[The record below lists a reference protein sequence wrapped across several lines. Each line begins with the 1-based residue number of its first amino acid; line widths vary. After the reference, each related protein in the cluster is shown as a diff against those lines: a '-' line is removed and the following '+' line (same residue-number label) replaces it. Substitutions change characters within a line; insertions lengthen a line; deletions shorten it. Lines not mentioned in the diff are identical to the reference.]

1 MAAARLNAA
10 VLAACALL
18 SGCGTS
24 PCGLTLQQH
33 LFLPASVTINNQMQQ
48 RSVELPRCGGVAFQD
63 VDLRNVDVE
72 VDLSNPNLSGVDG
85 FVTSAGCDRLFNAPY
100 TGSAIAPLCTVYVGP
115 VRPREVS
122 ARTNI
127 SPGRYR
133 IFAQGYAANDAPLMR
148 VSLDLGLWSSAC
160 KWTPIAP

>member
-33 LFLPASVTINNQMQQ
+33 LFLPASVIVRGEMQQ
-48 RSVELPRCGGVAFQD
+48 RDIELPCCGGSVFQD
-63 VDLRNVDVE
+63 IHLRNVDVE
-72 VDLSNPNLSGVDG
+72 IDLSNPNGSGVDG
-85 FVTSAGCDRLFNAPY
+85 FLTTAGCDRLFNAPY
-100 TGSAIAPLCTVYVGP
+100 NGSAVAPLCQVYMGP
-115 VRPREVS
+115 VRPRAVG
-122 ARTNI
+122 ARQKIT
-127 SPGRYR
+127 PGRYR
-133 IFAQGYAANDAPLMR
+133 IFAQGYAANDVPLTI
-148 VSLDLGLWSSAC
+148 SLDLGLWSSAC